1 MEKTPLYFTPHTQ
14 GSLMKHTD
22 SVKGISVVHVAER
35 VLSKIL
41 TNKPSTQMK
50 VTIYT
55 TEAVSY
61 THLTLPTKLEV

>member
-22 SVKGISVVHVAER
+22 SVKGNSVVHVAER

-41 TNKPSTQMK
+41 TNKPSTKMK

-55 TEAVSY
+55 TEDA
-61 THLTLPTKLEV
+61 KLLLFMNTTYLK